1 MNTRTEARKV
11 HPQPEAEHAR
21 ILCPRERKLIEL
33 SLVIAGRNQ
42 VQILT
47 RVRTMHS
54 EGFAST
60 ELLEVALLVATEL
73 NLPQALTWVNDG
85 LEQVLDA

>member
-1 MNTRTEARKV
+1 MNTRSETRDTN
-11 HPQPEAEHAR
+11 PQPEVEHAR
-21 ILCPRERKLIEL
+21 ILSPRERKLIEL
-33 SLVIAGRNQ
+33 SLAIAARKQ
-42 VQILT
+42 DQILQQ
-47 RVRTMHS
+47 VRTMHS

>member
-1 MNTRTEARKV
+1 MNTRTEPRNTDPQSKV
-11 HPQPEAEHAR
+11 EHAR

-33 SLVIAGRNQ
+33 SLVIAARKQ
-42 VQILT
+42 DQILQ
-47 RVRTMHS
+47 RVRAMQG

-85 LEQVLDA
+85 LEQALDA

>member
-1 MNTRTEARKV
+1 MNTRSETRNT
-11 HPQPEAEHAR
+11 HSQPEVEQAR

-33 SLVIAGRNQ
+33 SLVIAGRKQ
-42 VQILT
+42 DQILQ
-47 RVRTMHS
+47 RVRVMHS

-60 ELLEVALLVATEL
+60 ELLEVALLVAIEL

-85 LEQVLDA
+85 LEQALDA